1 MTPSAPSSLGGVKNF
16 AYLWRQVLGKP
27 LRGSSITMAKSRVTT
42 NPMYVG
48 GAGGYSFYVR
58 KGEQVI
64 RQRKNNSNY
73 GSGASRTYAQM
84 IRRVK
89 WGNLVNVF
97 KAMKS
102 WQPKAYDSKKQGQTD
117 YNIFMQLNIN
127 RATASLTREMCL
139 SGCAVIEPCQVSRGS
154 LPPIA
159 LALAGSGNQYVSDIV
174 ISNAIQGSTTVGQ
187 LSTDILANNPQFQV
201 GDNIAFCFF
210 YNWKDSR
217 VEWPFVSTRY
227 TEITLDTASAVV
239 VNSISALDNRLS
251 KSTGGFL
258 QASWSAGTPLSPN
271 NEVGMVLIHTRKSAS
286 MLAVSSQEIVTN
298 GNSILSSFVGN
309 DWYQTC
315 IDTYGLTDEVPLDP
329 SFPEASIQS
338 VTANGSA
345 VSEGDTLEGSQ
356 VLIISGSNLSTRSVK
371 VFFDNVEY
379 TPLSTGVGSMQYLIG
394 DNGDVRI
401 LLDGKAYLNFSVS
414 DVVVPSDLPTN
425 FRGYQ
430 KRDSIVGNEDTS
442 TINRM
447 IVESVDCINYP
458 YKVDN
463 TYPYYL
469 FFIYIAELPQEDF
482 TFHNCT
488 LNNIGSDS
496 LLTRINVSVND
507 TDEVA
512 YITYQ
517 DFIIAVFN
525 YSL

>member
-1 MTPSAPSSLGGVKNF
+1 
-16 AYLWRQVLGKP
+16 
-27 LRGSSITMAKSRVTT
+27 
-42 NPMYVG
+42 MYTG

-84 IRRVK
+84 IRRIK

-127 RATASLTREMCL
+127 RATAALTREMCL

-174 ISNAIQGSTTVGQ
+174 LTITIAGSTTVGQ
-187 LSTDILANNPQFQV
+187 LSADIIANNPQFQE
-201 GDNIAFCFF
+201 GDNLAFCFF

-227 TEITLDTASAVV
+227 TEITLDTSSAVV
-239 VNSISALDNRLS
+239 INSIPALDNRLS
-251 KSTGGFL
+251 KSTGGNL

-286 MLAVSSQEIVTN
+286 MLAVSSQEIVVN

-329 SFPEASIQS
+329 SFPEASISS

-345 VSEGDTLEGSQ
+345 VSEGSTLGGSQ
-356 VLIISGSNLSTRSVK
+356 ELVISGTNLSTRSVK
-371 VFFDNVEY
+371 LFFGNVEY
-379 TPLSTGVGSMQYLIG
+379 TPLEVGDGYLKYVIG
-394 DNGDVRI
+394 DNGAVRI
-401 LLDGKAYLNFSVS
+401 LLNGHGYLNFSVS
-414 DVVVPSDLPTN
+414 GIVVPAGLPT
-425 FRGYQ
+425 
-430 KRDSIVGNEDTS
+430 
-442 TINRM
+442 RM
-447 IVESVDCINYP
+447 IATQKNNTSAAWSTQNQRNQRQLDSTNCINYP
-458 YKVDN
+458 FIADEEFAN
-463 TYPYYL
+463 FN
-469 FFIYIAELPQEDF
+469 FFVNLNNVVASEL
-482 TFHNCT
+482 TLHNCV
-488 LNNIGSDS
+488 
-496 LLTRINVSVND
+496 IND
-507 TDEVA
+507 IA
-512 YITYQ
+512 YTEERSRFNATPVDPLAVCYIEYKG
-517 DFIIAVFN
+517 FIIIVFN
-525 YSL
+525 YTN

>member
-1 MTPSAPSSLGGVKNF
+1 
-16 AYLWRQVLGKP
+16 
-27 LRGSSITMAKSRVTT
+27 MAKSRVTT
-42 NPMYVG
+42 NPMYTG

-84 IRRVK
+84 IRRIK

-127 RATASLTREMCL
+127 RATAALTREMCL

-159 LALAGSGNQYVSDIV
+159 LALAGSGNQYVTDIV

-187 LSTDILANNPQFQV
+187 LSTDILANNPQFQE
-201 GDNIAFCFF
+201 GDNLAFCFF

-227 TEITLDTASAVV
+227 TEITLDTTSAVV
-239 VNSISALDNRLS
+239 INSITALDNRLS

-286 MLAVSSQEIVTN
+286 MLSVSSQEIVTN
-298 GNSILSSFVGN
+298 GNSILSEFVGN
-309 DWYQTC
+309 TWYQTC

-329 SFPEASIQS
+329 SFPEASISS

-345 VSEGDTLEGSQ
+345 VTEGETLEGSQ
-356 VLIISGSNLSTRSVK
+356 ELVITGSNLSTGLVRL
-371 VFFDNVEY
+371 FFNDIEY
-379 TPLSTGVGSMQYLIG
+379 TPLVNRYDQMQYIIG
-394 DNGDVRI
+394 DNGTVRI
-401 LLDGKAYLNFSVS
+401 EVNGRVYLNFSVS
-414 DVVVPSDLPTN
+414 GIVVPPELGTLRSCRLQRVLQNPQPSDIKDEITVN
-425 FRGYQ
+425 A
-430 KRDSIVGNEDTS
+430 N
-442 TINRM
+442 
-447 IVESVDCINYP
+447 CINYP
-458 YKVDN
+458 YKADEE
-463 TYPYYL
+463 YPYFYVQL
-469 FFIYIAELPQEDF
+469 STTVDLSESQDF
-482 TFHNCT
+482 DFVNCT
-488 LNNIGSDS
+488 LES
-496 LLTRINVSVND
+496 LGTSTDRYRPAVSIIDGNSP
-507 TDEVA
+507 A
-512 YITYQ
+512 YITYK

-525 YSL
+525 YTL

>member
-1 MTPSAPSSLGGVKNF
+1 
-16 AYLWRQVLGKP
+16 
-27 LRGSSITMAKSRVTT
+27 MAKSRVTT

-73 GSGASRTYAQM
+73 GASASRTYAQM

-97 KAMKS
+97 KAMKT

-127 RATASLTREMCL
+127 KATAALTREMCL

-187 LSTDILANNPQFQV
+187 LSTDILANNPQFQE
-201 GDNIAFCFF
+201 GDNLAICIF

-227 TEITLDTASAVV
+227 TEITLDTTSSVV
-239 VNSISALDNRLS
+239 INSIPALDNRLS

-258 QASWSAGTPLSPN
+258 QASWSAGSTTSPN
-271 NEVGMVLIHTRKSAS
+271 NEVGMVLIHTRKNAS
-286 MLAVSSQEIVTN
+286 MLAVSSQEIVMN
-298 GNSILSSFVGN
+298 SNSILSEYVGN
-309 DWYQTC
+309 TWYQTC

-329 SFPEASIQS
+329 SFPEATVTN

-345 VSEGDTLEGSQ
+345 ISDGDSLTGSQ
-356 VLIISGSNLSTRSVK
+356 ELRIYGSNLSTRNIQL
-371 VFFDNVEY
+371 FFDGVEY
-379 TPLSTGVGSMQYLIG
+379 VPLARTSGYYLYVIG
-394 DNGDVRI
+394 DNGTVTINVNKRRYMSLTVGGI
-401 LLDGKAYLNFSVS
+401 E
-414 DVVVPSDLPTN
+414 VPEELPTN
-425 FRGYQ
+425 LSCMLS
-430 KRDSIVGNEDTS
+430 SIETASYDVTKVSERAS
-442 TINRM
+442 INNAN
-447 IVESVDCINYP
+447 CLNYP
-458 YKVDN
+458 VLAKSS
-463 TYPYYL
+463 YPYFL
-469 FFIYIAELPQEDF
+469 FLFYNTEVEESDF
-482 TFHNCT
+482 TVENSSQTDFAISGTSAKLNVTPEDPDLPVVIKLKGFIVCVANYT
-488 LNNIGSDS
+488 L
-496 LLTRINVSVND
+496 
-507 TDEVA
+507 
-512 YITYQ
+512 
-517 DFIIAVFN
+517 
-525 YSL
+525 

>member
-1 MTPSAPSSLGGVKNF
+1 
-16 AYLWRQVLGKP
+16 
-27 LRGSSITMAKSRVTT
+27 
-42 NPMYVG
+42 MYTG

-84 IRRVK
+84 IRRIK

-127 RATASLTREMCL
+127 RATAALTREMCL

-159 LALAGSGNQYVSDIV
+159 LALAGSGNQYVTDIV

-187 LSTDILANNPQFQV
+187 LSTDILANNPQFQE
-201 GDNIAFCFF
+201 GDNLAFCFF

-227 TEITLDTASAVV
+227 TEITLDTTSAVV
-239 VNSISALDNRLS
+239 INSIPALDNRLS
-251 KSTGGFL
+251 KSTGGNL

-298 GNSILSSFVGN
+298 GNSILSEFVGN
-309 DWYQTC
+309 TWYKTC

-329 SFPEASIQS
+329 SFPEASISS

-345 VSEGDTLEGSQ
+345 VTEGSTLEGSQ
-356 VLIISGSNLSTRSVK
+356 VLVITGANLSTGSVK
-371 VFFDNVEY
+371 VFFNNVEY
-379 TPLSTGVGSMQYLIG
+379 VPLSVRPGYMQYLIG

-401 LLDGKAYLNFSVS
+401 MVNGRSYLRFSVS
-414 DVVVPSDLPTN
+414 GVVVPGSLPAD
-425 FRGYQ
+425 F
-430 KRDSIVGNEDTS
+430 
-442 TINRM
+442 TITQRNANGDNPVNSM
-447 IVESVDCINYP
+447 TFENVNCANYP
-458 YKVDN
+458 YPFLASKPLYFVR
-463 TYPYYL
+463 
-469 FFIYIAELPQEDF
+469 
-482 TFHNCT
+482 
-488 LNNIGSDS
+488 IGSDERPFTDTEGFEVVNGTLQEVTARGS
-496 LLTRINVSVND
+496 NQVDVKVIVSAEND
-507 TDEVA
+507 SPS
-512 YITYQ
+512 YITYNG
-517 DFIIAVFN
+517 FIVAVFN

>member
-1 MTPSAPSSLGGVKNF
+1 
-16 AYLWRQVLGKP
+16 
-27 LRGSSITMAKSRVTT
+27 
-42 NPMYVG
+42 MYTG

-58 KGEQVI
+58 KGEQVV

-84 IRRVK
+84 IRRIK

-127 RATASLTREMCL
+127 RATAALTREMCL

-187 LSTDILANNPQFQV
+187 LSTDILANNPQFQE
-201 GDNIAFCFF
+201 GDNLAFCFF

-227 TEITLDTASAVV
+227 TEITLDTASVV
-239 VNSISALDNRLS
+239 VINSIPALDNRLS
-251 KSTGGFL
+251 KSTGGNL

-286 MLAVSSQEIVTN
+286 MLAVSSQEIVVN

-329 SFPEASIQS
+329 SFPEASISS

-345 VSEGDTLEGSQ
+345 VSEGSTLEGSQ
-356 VLIISGSNLSTRSVK
+356 TVRISGANLNTRSVK
-371 VFFDNVEY
+371 LTFDGVEY
-379 TPLSTGVGSMQYLIG
+379 VPLTRGVDYMEYVIG
-394 DNGDVRI
+394 NNGAVRI
-401 LLDGKAYLNFSVS
+401 TLNGRAYLNFSVS
-414 DVVVPSDLPTN
+414 GIVVPSGLPADIALAQSSTTSPNLDLVN
-425 FRGYQ
+425 ISNVRGYCNNYEHMSSSELPYFNI
-430 KRDSIVGNEDTS
+430 KLENMSAAYDEEDFDFVNCSVVGRYISPSSNQR
-442 TINRM
+442 IF
-447 IVESVDCINYP
+447 
-458 YKVDN
+458 KVDIEN
-463 TYPYYL
+463 P
-469 FFIYIAELPQEDF
+469 D
-482 TFHNCT
+482 
-488 LNNIGSDS
+488 D
-496 LLTRINVSVND
+496 
-507 TDEVA
+507 VA
-512 YITYQ
+512 YVMLEG
-517 DFIIAVFN
+517 FIIAVFN

>member
-1 MTPSAPSSLGGVKNF
+1 
-16 AYLWRQVLGKP
+16 
-27 LRGSSITMAKSRVTT
+27 
-42 NPMYVG
+42 MYTG

-84 IRRVK
+84 IRRIK

-127 RATASLTREMCL
+127 RATAALTREMCL

-174 ISNAIQGSTTVGQ
+174 ISNAISGSTTVGQ
-187 LSTDILANNPQFQV
+187 LSADIIANNPQFQE
-201 GDNIAFCFF
+201 GDNLAFCFF

-227 TEITLDTASAVV
+227 TEITLDTTSATVI
-239 VNSISALDNRLS
+239 NSIPALDNRLS

-258 QASWSAGTPLSPN
+258 QASWSADTPLSPN
-271 NEVGMVLIHTRKSAS
+271 SEVGMVLIHTRKSAS
-286 MLAVSSQEIVTN
+286 MLAVSSQEIVVN
-298 GNSILSSFVGN
+298 GNSILSDFVGN
-309 DWYQTC
+309 TWYQTC

-345 VSEGDTLEGSQ
+345 VVEGASLTGSQ
-356 VLIISGSNLSTRSVK
+356 TVRIYGDNLNTRDVHLK
-371 VFFDNVEY
+371 FNGIDY
-379 TPLSTGVGSMQYLIG
+379 TPLSSGNDYMEYIIG
-394 DNGDVRI
+394 DNGTVKITLKGHD
-401 LLDGKAYLNFSVS
+401 YLNFSVS
-414 DVVVPSDLPTN
+414 GIVVPDVLPATMRMMLTKSASLSPTTSSRLYDQRYPSTKCAQFAHKTVDEYIYFFYEFHIEEADISD
-425 FRGYQ
+425 FAY
-430 KRDSIVGNEDTS
+430 
-442 TINRM
+442 
-447 IVESVDCINYP
+447 
-458 YKVDN
+458 
-463 TYPYYL
+463 
-469 FFIYIAELPQEDF
+469 
-482 TFHNCT
+482 HNCEV
-488 LNNIGSDS
+488 NSSDYS
-496 LLTRINVSVND
+496 TSFYRFSITV
-507 TDEVA
+507 TDASAPA

-517 DFIIAVFN
+517 GFIIAVFN
-525 YSL
+525 YTL

>member
-1 MTPSAPSSLGGVKNF
+1 
-16 AYLWRQVLGKP
+16 
-27 LRGSSITMAKSRVTT
+27 
-42 NPMYVG
+42 MYTG

-84 IRRVK
+84 IRRIK

-127 RATASLTREMCL
+127 RATAALTREMCL

-174 ISNAIQGSTTVGQ
+174 ISNAIAGSTTVGQ
-187 LSTDILANNPQFQV
+187 LSTDILANNPQFQE
-201 GDNIAFCFF
+201 GDNLAFCFF

-227 TEITLDTASAVV
+227 TEITLDTTSAVV
-239 VNSISALDNRLS
+239 VNSIPALDNRLS
-251 KSTGGFL
+251 KSTGGNL
-258 QASWSAGTPLSPN
+258 QASWSVGTPLSPN

-298 GNSILSSFVGN
+298 SNSILSGFVGN
-309 DWYQTC
+309 TWYQTC

-329 SFPEASIQS
+329 SFPEASISS

-345 VSEGDTLEGSQ
+345 VSEGSTLEGSQ
-356 VLIISGSNLSTRSVK
+356 ELVISGTNLSTRSVK
-371 VFFDNVEY
+371 LFFGNVEY
-379 TPLSTGVGSMQYLIG
+379 TPLEVGDGYLKYVIG
-394 DNGDVRI
+394 DNGAVRI
-401 LLDGKAYLNFSVS
+401 LLNGHGYLNFSVS
-414 DVVVPSDLPTN
+414 GIVVPAGLPT
-425 FRGYQ
+425 RIITAQ
-430 KRDSIVGNEDTS
+430 KNNASAAWSTS
-442 TINRM
+442 NQRNQRS
-447 IVESVDCINYP
+447 VESANCINYP
-458 YKVDN
+458 FMADEEYAN
-463 TYPYYL
+463 FN
-469 FFIYIAELPQEDF
+469 FFVSIADVVSGDL
-482 TFHNCT
+482 TLHNCT
-488 LNNIGSDS
+488 
-496 LLTRINVSVND
+496 VND
-507 TDEVA
+507 LVNADARSRFNVTPVDPLAVC
-512 YITYQ
+512 YIEYKN
-517 DFIIAVFN
+517 FIIAVFN
-525 YSL
+525 YTN

>member
-1 MTPSAPSSLGGVKNF
+1 
-16 AYLWRQVLGKP
+16 
-27 LRGSSITMAKSRVTT
+27 
-42 NPMYVG
+42 MYTG

-84 IRRVK
+84 IRRIK

-127 RATASLTREMCL
+127 RATAALTREMCL

-174 ISNAIQGSTTVGQ
+174 ISNAISGSTTVGQ
-187 LSTDILANNPQFQV
+187 LSTDILANNPQFQE
-201 GDNIAFCFF
+201 GDNLAFCFF

-251 KSTGGFL
+251 KSTGGNL

-286 MLAVSSQEIVTN
+286 MLAVSSQEIVVN

-329 SFPEASIQS
+329 SFPEASISS

-345 VSEGDTLEGSQ
+345 VTEGSTLEGSQ
-356 VLIISGSNLSTRSVK
+356 VLVISGSNLSTRSVK

-379 TPLSTGVGSMQYLIG
+379 TPLSMGVDYMQYLIG

-401 LLDGKAYLNFSVS
+401 VLNGRSYLNFSVS
-414 DVVVPSDLPTN
+414 GVVVPTGLPCNMDAGLKNNNTSSWSTT
-425 FRGYQ
+425 
-430 KRDSIVGNEDTS
+430 DMTEIVSQTRVNC
-442 TINRM
+442 IQYPHM
-447 IVESVDCINYP
+447 SVDGYP
-458 YKVDN
+458 YF
-463 TYPYYL
+463 L
-469 FFIYIAELPQEDF
+469 FRFFLGEDDESNF
-482 TFHNCT
+482 TFVNCT
-488 LNNIGSDS
+488 LNNRS
-496 LLTRINVSVND
+496 LSTTITQLNVSVVD
-507 TDEVA
+507 ASQVA
-512 YITYQ
+512 RIEWKG
-517 DFIIAVFN
+517 FIVAVFN
-525 YSL
+525 YTN

>member
-1 MTPSAPSSLGGVKNF
+1 
-16 AYLWRQVLGKP
+16 
-27 LRGSSITMAKSRVTT
+27 MAKSRVTT
-42 NPMYVG
+42 NPMYTG

-84 IRRVK
+84 IRRIK

-127 RATASLTREMCL
+127 RATAALTREMCL

-174 ISNAIQGSTTVGQ
+174 ISNAIAGSTTVGQ
-187 LSTDILANNPQFQV
+187 LSADIIANNPQFQE
-201 GDNIAFCFF
+201 GDNLAFCFF

-227 TEITLDTASAVV
+227 TEITLDSTSAVV
-239 VNSISALDNRLS
+239 VNSIPALDNRLS
-251 KSTGGFL
+251 KSTGGNL

-286 MLAVSSQEIVTN
+286 MLAVSSQEIVVN

-329 SFPEASIQS
+329 SFPEASISS

-345 VSEGDTLEGSQ
+345 VSEGSTLEGSQ
-356 VLIISGSNLSTRSVK
+356 ELIISGTNLSTRSVK
-371 VFFDNVEY
+371 VFFNDVEY
-379 TPLSTGVGSMQYLIG
+379 TPLSTVSGSMRYLIG

-401 LLDGKAYLNFSVS
+401 VVNGHGYLNFSVS
-414 DVVVPSDLPTN
+414 GIVVPAVLPKT
-425 FRGYQ
+425 FVMSQ
-430 KRDSIVGNEDTS
+430 IDSGGDSYTGAINLKTVVGN
-442 TINRM
+442 
-447 IVESVDCINYP
+447 CINYP
-458 YKVDN
+458 FVQQGDYKWFYLNSNISTSAGYTESDYEVVNGTITDFYVDQYQTRLKVLPTDSSAP
-463 TYPYYL
+463 TYL
-469 FFIYIAELPQEDF
+469 MID
-482 TFHNCT
+482 
-488 LNNIGSDS
+488 
-496 LLTRINVSVND
+496 
-507 TDEVA
+507 
-512 YITYQ
+512 

-525 YSL
+525 YTN

>member
-1 MTPSAPSSLGGVKNF
+1 
-16 AYLWRQVLGKP
+16 
-27 LRGSSITMAKSRVTT
+27 
-42 NPMYVG
+42 MYTG

-84 IRRVK
+84 IRRIK

-97 KAMKS
+97 KAMKT

-127 RATASLTREMCL
+127 RATAALTREMCL

-174 ISNAIQGSTTVGQ
+174 ISNAIAGSTTVGQ
-187 LSTDILANNPQFQV
+187 LSADIIANNPQFQE
-201 GDNIAFCFF
+201 GDNLAFCFF

-227 TEITLDTASAVV
+227 TEITLDSTSAVV
-239 VNSISALDNRLS
+239 VNSIPALDNRLS
-251 KSTGGFL
+251 KSTGGNL
-258 QASWSAGTPLSPN
+258 QASWSVGTPLSPN

-309 DWYQTC
+309 TWYQTC

-329 SFPEASIQS
+329 SFPEASISS

-345 VSEGDTLEGSQ
+345 VTEGSTLEGSQ
-356 VLIISGSNLSTRSVK
+356 TVRIYGTNLNTRSVK
-371 VFFDNVEY
+371 LTFDGVEY
-379 TPLSTGVGSMQYLIG
+379 VPLGRGVDYMEYVIG

-401 LLDGKAYLNFSVS
+401 SLNGHGYLNFSVEGITPPEELPVKMS
-414 DVVVPSDLPTN
+414 LWRTATSSPSTSAETPVIQQSNSTDCLQVPFGYYEEKPNYIYKIGILGLDLERITYHN
-425 FRGYQ
+425 CAY
-430 KRDSIVGNEDTS
+430 EDT
-442 TINRM
+442 RQ
-447 IVESVDCINYP
+447 ESS
-458 YKVDN
+458 N
-463 TYPYYL
+463 T
-469 FFIYIAELPQEDF
+469 
-482 TFHNCT
+482 
-488 LNNIGSDS
+488 NIC
-496 LLTRINVSVND
+496 VSITNPD
-507 TDEVA
+507 DVA
-512 YITYQ
+512 YIEL
-517 DFIIAVFN
+517 DGFIVCVFN
-525 YSL
+525 YTL

>member
-1 MTPSAPSSLGGVKNF
+1 
-16 AYLWRQVLGKP
+16 
-27 LRGSSITMAKSRVTT
+27 
-42 NPMYVG
+42 MYTG

-84 IRRVK
+84 IRRIK

-127 RATASLTREMCL
+127 RATAALTREMCL

-187 LSTDILANNPQFQV
+187 LSTDILANNPQFQE
-201 GDNIAFCFF
+201 GDNLAFCFF

-227 TEITLDTASAVV
+227 TEITLDTTSATV
-239 VNSISALDNRLS
+239 VNSIPALDNRLS
-251 KSTGGFL
+251 KSTGGNL

-286 MLAVSSQEIVTN
+286 MLAVSSQEIVVN

-309 DWYQTC
+309 TWYQTC

-345 VSEGDTLEGSQ
+345 VSEGETLEGSQ
-356 VLIISGSNLSTRSVK
+356 ELIITGANLSTRSVK

-379 TPLSTGVGSMQYLIG
+379 TPLSTGVNSMRYLIG
-394 DNGDVRI
+394 DNGNVRVVVN
-401 LLDGKAYLNFSVS
+401 GRVYLNFSVS
-414 DVVVPSDLPTN
+414 GITVPDVLPTHMKMMLSSTASLSPSQSARKYEENYDSVKCAQYAHMTEDEYIYFYFTIWMAESSLEN
-425 FRGYQ
+425 F
-430 KRDSIVGNEDTS
+430 
-442 TINRM
+442 
-447 IVESVDCINYP
+447 
-458 YKVDN
+458 
-463 TYPYYL
+463 
-469 FFIYIAELPQEDF
+469 A
-482 TFHNCT
+482 FHNCEKA
-488 LNNIGSDS
+488 GGDYYSDYY
-496 LLTRINVSVND
+496 RISISIID
-507 TDEVA
+507 ASAPA

-517 DFIIAVFN
+517 GFIIAVFN

>member
-1 MTPSAPSSLGGVKNF
+1 
-16 AYLWRQVLGKP
+16 
-27 LRGSSITMAKSRVTT
+27 MAKSRVTT
-42 NPMYVG
+42 NPMYTG

-84 IRRVK
+84 IRRIK

-127 RATASLTREMCL
+127 RATAALTREMCL

-159 LALAGSGNQYVSDIV
+159 LALAGSGNQYVTDIV

-187 LSTDILANNPQFQV
+187 LSTDILANNPQFQE
-201 GDNIAFCFF
+201 GDNLAFCFF

-227 TEITLDTASAVV
+227 TEIILDTTSATV
-239 VNSISALDNRLS
+239 VNSIPALDNRLS
-251 KSTGGFL
+251 KSTGGNL

-286 MLAVSSQEIVTN
+286 ILAVSSQEIVVN
-298 GNSILSSFVGN
+298 GNSILSSFVG
-309 DWYQTC
+309 DTWYQTC

-329 SFPEASIQS
+329 SFPEASISS

-345 VSEGDTLEGSQ
+345 VTEGSTLEGSQ
-356 VLIISGSNLSTRSVK
+356 ELIITGSNLSTRSVK
-371 VFFDNVEY
+371 VFFNGIGY
-379 TPLSTGVGSMQYLIG
+379 TPLAIEGGSMQYLIG
-394 DNGDVRI
+394 DNGTVRI
-401 LLDGKAYLNFSVS
+401 ELNGQVYLNFSVS
-414 DVVVPSDLPTN
+414 GVVVPPLLPTN
-425 FRGYQ
+425 INLRQ
-430 KRDSIVGNEDTS
+430 TELSTTS
-442 TINRM
+442 GGSYIHEVYAVTK
-447 IVESVDCINYP
+447 CLQYP
-458 YKVDN
+458 YLVN
-463 TYPYYL
+463 ETYPYFRL
-469 FFIYIAELPQEDF
+469 QMAHTGTAVEESDFEL
-482 TFHNCT
+482 HNCT
-488 LNNIGSDS
+488 KNSSVDYQQTHWILNCSVV
-496 LLTRINVSVND
+496 NV
-507 TDEVA
+507 DEPA
-512 YITYQ
+512 WITYK

>member
-1 MTPSAPSSLGGVKNF
+1 
-16 AYLWRQVLGKP
+16 
-27 LRGSSITMAKSRVTT
+27 MAKSRVTT
-42 NPMYVG
+42 NPMYTG

-84 IRRVK
+84 IRRIK

-97 KAMKS
+97 KAMKT

-127 RATASLTREMCL
+127 RATAALTREMCL

-174 ISNAIQGSTTVGQ
+174 LTITISGSTTVGQ
-187 LSTDILANNPQFQV
+187 LSTDIIANNPQFLE
-201 GDNIAFCFF
+201 GDNLAFCFF

-227 TEITLDTASAVV
+227 TEITLDTTSATVI
-239 VNSISALDNRLS
+239 NSIPALDNRLS
-251 KSTGGFL
+251 KSTGGNL

-286 MLAVSSQEIVTN
+286 MLAVSSQEIVVN
-298 GNSILSSFVGN
+298 GNSILSEFVGN
-309 DWYQTC
+309 TWYQTC

-356 VLIISGSNLSTRSVK
+356 VLLISGSDLSTRSVK
-371 VFFDNVEY
+371 LFFNGIEYVPLAMSNVQ
-379 TPLSTGVGSMQYLIG
+379 MQYLIG
-394 DNGDVRI
+394 DNGTVEI
-401 LLDGKAYLNFSVS
+401 KLDGRAYLNFSVS
-414 DVVVPSDLPTN
+414 GIVVPAELDTFRVMRQQRTLENPQDSD
-425 FRGYQ
+425 YQ
-430 KRDSIVGNEDTS
+430 NA
-442 TINRM
+442 M
-447 IVESVDCINYP
+447 SVQANCINYP
-458 YKVDN
+458 YVADAIWK
-463 TYPYYL
+463 Y
-469 FFIYIAELPQEDF
+469 FYINIGTTVNLEESEDF
-482 TFHNCT
+482 TYGNCVQEAIFTSATRYRPTVSIVDPT
-488 LNNIGSDS
+488 LP
-496 LLTRINVSVND
+496 
-507 TDEVA
+507 A
-512 YITYQ
+512 YLAYKG
-517 DFIIAVFN
+517 FIIAVFN

>member
-1 MTPSAPSSLGGVKNF
+1 
-16 AYLWRQVLGKP
+16 
-27 LRGSSITMAKSRVTT
+27 
-42 NPMYVG
+42 MYTG

-58 KGEQVI
+58 KGEQVM

-84 IRRVK
+84 IRRIK
-89 WGNLVNVF
+89 WGNIVNVF

-127 RATASLTREMCL
+127 RATAALTREMCL

-174 ISNAIQGSTTVGQ
+174 ISNAISGSTTVGQ
-187 LSTDILANNPQFQV
+187 LSTDIITNNPQFQA
-201 GDNIAFCFF
+201 GDNLAFCFF

-227 TEITLDTASAVV
+227 TEITLDPTSATVI
-239 VNSISALDNRLS
+239 NSIPALDNRLS
-251 KSTGGFL
+251 KSSGNFL
-258 QASWSAGTPLSPN
+258 QASWSVGTPLSPN

-286 MLAVSSQEIVTN
+286 MLAVSSQEIVVN

-309 DWYQTC
+309 TWYQTC

-329 SFPEASIQS
+329 SFPEASITS

-345 VSEGDTLEGSQ
+345 VSEGESLEGSQ
-356 VLIISGSNLSTRSVK
+356 ELTISGTNLSTRSVK
-371 VFFDNVEY
+371 VFFDGVEY
-379 TPLSTGVGSMQYLIG
+379 TPLSMESGSMQYVIG
-394 DNGDVRI
+394 NNGNVRVVMN
-401 LLDGKAYLNFSVS
+401 GRTYLNFSVS
-414 DVVVPSDLPTN
+414 GIVVPSVLPA
-425 FRGYQ
+425 RMKMLQ
-430 KRDSIVGNEDTS
+430 SKTS
-442 TINRM
+442 TLSPAASLVKNT
-447 IVESVDCINYP
+447 ENFASVKCAQYP
-458 YKVDN
+458 YMVDDE
-463 TYPYYL
+463 YQYIYYAL
-469 FFIYIAELPQEDF
+469 YIDESDISNFA
-482 TFHNCT
+482 FHNCEAANSGYSST
-488 LNNIGSDS
+488 YYRMTVTI
-496 LLTRINVSVND
+496 
-507 TDEVA
+507 TDASAPA

-517 DFIIAVFN
+517 GFIVAVFN

>member
-1 MTPSAPSSLGGVKNF
+1 
-16 AYLWRQVLGKP
+16 
-27 LRGSSITMAKSRVTT
+27 MAKSRVTT
-42 NPMYVG
+42 NPIYTG

-84 IRRVK
+84 IRRIK

-127 RATASLTREMCL
+127 RATAALTREMCL

-187 LSTDILANNPQFQV
+187 LSADIIANNPQFQE
-201 GDNIAFCFF
+201 GDNLAFCFF

-227 TEITLDTASAVV
+227 TEITLDTTSATVI
-239 VNSISALDNRLS
+239 NSIPALDNRLS

-286 MLAVSSQEIVTN
+286 MLAVSSQEIVVN

-309 DWYQTC
+309 TWYQTC

-329 SFPEASIQS
+329 SFPKASISS

-345 VSEGDTLEGSQ
+345 VSEGSTLEGSQ
-356 VLIISGSNLSTRSVK
+356 ELIISGTNLSTRSVK
-371 VFFDNVEY
+371 VFFGDVEY
-379 TPLSTGVGSMQYLIG
+379 TPLSMGGGSMQYLIG

-401 LLDGKAYLNFSVS
+401 VVNGHDYLNFSVS
-414 DVVVPSDLPTN
+414 GVVVPEGLPKRMSLWRTATDSPYTGSNTPKLSEVNSTN
-425 FRGYQ
+425 CLNVPFGYDQ
-430 KRDSIVGNEDTS
+430 DYPNYIYKIQIPTLDWDE
-442 TINRM
+442 
-447 IVESVDCINYP
+447 VEFNNCTNL
-458 YKVDN
+458 N
-463 TYPYYL
+463 TYVEVDVNAVVCVSITDSEKPAYL
-469 FFIYIAELPQEDF
+469 
-482 TFHNCT
+482 
-488 LNNIGSDS
+488 
-496 LLTRINVSVND
+496 V
-507 TDEVA
+507 
-512 YITYQ
+512 YQ
-517 DFIIAVFN
+517 GFIIAVFN
-525 YSL
+525 YTL

>member
-1 MTPSAPSSLGGVKNF
+1 
-16 AYLWRQVLGKP
+16 
-27 LRGSSITMAKSRVTT
+27 
-42 NPMYVG
+42 MYVG

-84 IRRVK
+84 IRRIK

-102 WQPKAYDSKKQGQTD
+102 WQPKAYDSKKKGQTD

-127 RATASLTREMCL
+127 RATAALTREMCL

-187 LSTDILANNPQFQV
+187 LSADIIANNPQFQE
-201 GDNIAFCFF
+201 GDNLAFCFF

-227 TEITLDTASAVV
+227 TEITLDTTSAVV
-239 VNSISALDNRLS
+239 VNSIDALDNRLS
-251 KSTGGFL
+251 KSTGGNL

-286 MLAVSSQEIVTN
+286 MLAVSSQEIVVN
-298 GNSILSSFVGN
+298 GNSILSSFVGKT
-309 DWYQTC
+309 WYQTC

-329 SFPEASIQS
+329 SFPEASISS

-345 VSEGDTLEGSQ
+345 VTEGSTLEGSQ
-356 VLIISGSNLSTRSVK
+356 ELIISGSNLSTRSVR
-371 VFFDNVEY
+371 VFFGGVEY
-379 TPLSTGVGSMQYLIG
+379 TPLSTGVGYMQYLIG
-394 DNGDVRI
+394 DNGDVDI
-401 LLDGKAYLNFSVS
+401 VVNGQSYMSFSVS
-414 DVVVPSDLPTN
+414 GIVIPSVLPKT
-425 FRGYQ
+425 FEMRQ
-430 KRDSIVGNEDTS
+430 LDSAGATYS
-442 TINRM
+442 GGINARYTTAN
-447 IVESVDCINYP
+447 CINYP
-458 YKVDN
+458 FKEDPPYKWFMIKSNITQAAGYVQSDYVVEN
-463 TYPYYL
+463 GQITNYY
-469 FFIYIAELPQEDF
+469 ADELQ
-482 TFHNCT
+482 T
-488 LNNIGSDS
+488 LMKVKV
-496 LLTRINVSVND
+496 TD
-507 TDEVA
+507 TDQPCYV
-512 YITYQ
+512 TL
-517 DFIIAVFN
+517 DGFIIAVFN
-525 YSL
+525 YTT

>member
-1 MTPSAPSSLGGVKNF
+1 
-16 AYLWRQVLGKP
+16 
-27 LRGSSITMAKSRVTT
+27 MAKSRVTT
-42 NPMYVG
+42 NPMYTG

-84 IRRVK
+84 IRRIK

-127 RATASLTREMCL
+127 RATAALTREMCL

-174 ISNAIQGSTTVGQ
+174 ISNAISGSTTVGQ
-187 LSTDILANNPQFQV
+187 LSSDIIANNPQFQA
-201 GDNIAFCFF
+201 GDNLAFCFF

-227 TEITLDTASAVV
+227 TEITLDPTSTEV
-239 VNSISALDNRLS
+239 VNSIPSLDNRLS
-251 KSTGGFL
+251 KSTGGNL

-286 MLAVSSQEIVTN
+286 MLAVSSQEIVMN
-298 GNSILSSFVGN
+298 DNSILSDFVGN
-309 DWYQTC
+309 VWYQTC

-329 SFPEASIQS
+329 SFPKASISS

-345 VSEGDTLEGSQ
+345 VSSGSSLEGSQ
-356 VLIISGSNLSTRSVK
+356 ELRVYGTNLYG
-371 VFFDNVEY
+371 DNFALTFNGVEY
-379 TPLSTGVGSMQYLIG
+379 TPLFSGDGYLGFIIG
-394 DNGDVRI
+394 DNGTVQIYCNGRLYMTLQI
-401 LLDGKAYLNFSVS
+401 SG
-414 DVVVPSDLPTN
+414 VVVPADLPT
-425 FRGYQ
+425 RMMCGQ
-430 KRDSIVGNEDTS
+430 KNGADLS
-442 TINRM
+442 TLGIN
-447 IVESVDCINYP
+447 VASFPEANCANYP
-458 YKVDN
+458 YRASENLQDFRYEIQVDS
-463 TYPYYL
+463 TATSDD
-469 FFIYIAELPQEDF
+469 FDF
-482 TFHNCT
+482 TNAT
-488 LNNIGSDS
+488 L
-496 LLTRINVSVND
+496 LAHD
-507 TDEVA
+507 TDGSPTSVRMILKPVDFA
-512 YITYQ
+512 SPVVVRYK
-517 DFIIAVFN
+517 DFIVAVLN
-525 YSL
+525 YTN

>member
-1 MTPSAPSSLGGVKNF
+1 
-16 AYLWRQVLGKP
+16 
-27 LRGSSITMAKSRVTT
+27 MAKSRVTT
-42 NPMYVG
+42 NPMYTG

-84 IRRVK
+84 IRRIK

-117 YNIFMQLNIN
+117 FNIFMQLNIN
-127 RATASLTREMCL
+127 RATAALTREMCL

-159 LALAGSGNQYVSDIV
+159 LALDGSGNQYVSDIV

-187 LSTDILANNPQFQV
+187 LSTDILANNPQFQE
-201 GDNIAFCFF
+201 GDNLAFCIF

-227 TEITLDTASAVV
+227 TEITLDTTSATV
-239 VNSISALDNRLS
+239 VNSIPELDNRLS

-258 QASWSAGTPLSPN
+258 QASWSAGTPSSPN

-286 MLAVSSQEIVTN
+286 MLAVSSQEIVVN
-298 GNSILSSFVGN
+298 GNSILSEFVGN
-309 DWYQTC
+309 TWYQTC
-315 IDTYGLTDEVPLDP
+315 IDTYGLTSEVPLDP
-329 SFPEASIQS
+329 SFPEASISS

-345 VSEGDTLEGSQ
+345 VTEGSTLEGSQ
-356 VLIISGSNLSTRSVK
+356 VLVISGTNLSTRSVK
-371 VFFDNVEY
+371 VFFGSVEY

-401 LLDGKAYLNFSVS
+401 VVNGKSYLNFSVS
-414 DVVVPSDLPTN
+414 GVVVPEVLPLR
-425 FRGYQ
+425 FIAYQ
-430 KRDSIVGNEDTS
+430 KSNSSIYGEYQT
-442 TINRM
+442 TINKLE
-447 IVESVDCINYP
+447 VTSANCINYP
-458 YKVDN
+458 FVVDEE
-463 TYPYYL
+463 YSYYL
-469 FFIYIAELPQEDF
+469 FFLYSTAMEQEDF
-482 TFHNCT
+482 EFHNCT
-488 LNNIGSDS
+488 LNGFDNDQSP
-496 LLTRINVSVND
+496 TRMNVSVVDTND
-507 TDEVA
+507 VA

-517 DFIIAVFN
+517 GFIVAVFN
-525 YSL
+525 YHN

>member
-1 MTPSAPSSLGGVKNF
+1 
-16 AYLWRQVLGKP
+16 
-27 LRGSSITMAKSRVTT
+27 MAKSRVTT
-42 NPMYVG
+42 NPMYTG

-84 IRRVK
+84 IRRIK

-97 KAMKS
+97 KAMKA

-127 RATASLTREMCL
+127 RATAALTREMCL

-174 ISNAIQGSTTVGQ
+174 ITITIAGSTTVGQ
-187 LSTDILANNPQFQV
+187 LSADIIANNPQFQE
-201 GDNIAFCFF
+201 GDNLAFCFF

-227 TEITLDTASAVV
+227 TEITLDTTSATVI
-239 VNSISALDNRLS
+239 NSIPALDNRLS
-251 KSTGGFL
+251 KSSGGNL

-286 MLAVSSQEIVTN
+286 MLAVSSQEIVVN

-329 SFPEASIQS
+329 SFPEASISS

-345 VSEGDTLEGSQ
+345 VTEGSILEGSQ
-356 VLIISGSNLSTRSVK
+356 TVIIYGTNLSTRSVK
-371 VFFDNVEY
+371 LTFEGVEY
-379 TPLSTGVGSMQYLIG
+379 VPLNRGVDFMEYLVG
-394 DNGDVRI
+394 NNGDVRI
-401 LLDGKAYLNFSVS
+401 SLNGHGYLNFSVS
-414 DVVVPSDLPTN
+414 GITLPTELPTRMSLWRTAGESASTSGSTPQIAN
-425 FRGYQ
+425 SSSTDCLQVPQGYDQ
-430 KRDSIVGNEDTS
+430 EKP
-442 TINRM
+442 
-447 IVESVDCINYP
+447 NYV
-458 YKVDN
+458 YKVGILDLDL
-463 TYPYYL
+463 TRLAY
-469 FFIYIAELPQEDF
+469 
-482 TFHNCT
+482 HNCT
-488 LNNIGSDS
+488 YVATRQEAITTNVCVTIDS
-496 LLTRINVSVND
+496 PGD
-507 TDEVA
+507 VA
-512 YITYQ
+512 YIEL
-517 DFIIAVFN
+517 DGFIVCVFN
-525 YSL
+525 YTI

>member
-1 MTPSAPSSLGGVKNF
+1 
-16 AYLWRQVLGKP
+16 
-27 LRGSSITMAKSRVTT
+27 
-42 NPMYVG
+42 MYTG

-84 IRRVK
+84 IRRIK

-127 RATASLTREMCL
+127 RATAALTREMCL

-159 LALAGSGNQYVSDIV
+159 LALAGSGNQYVTDIV

-187 LSTDILANNPQFQV
+187 LSTDILANNPQFQE
-201 GDNIAFCFF
+201 GDNLAFCFF

-227 TEITLDTASAVV
+227 TEITLNSTSTTVI
-239 VNSISALDNRLS
+239 NSIPVLDNRLS

-309 DWYQTC
+309 TWYQTC

-329 SFPEASIQS
+329 SFPEASISS

-345 VSEGDTLEGSQ
+345 VTEGSTLEGSQ
-356 VLIISGSNLSTRSVK
+356 ELIITGSNLSTRSVK

-379 TPLSTGVGSMQYLIG
+379 TPLNTGEGFMRYVIG
-394 DNGDVRI
+394 DNGSVRI
-401 LLDGKAYLNFSVS
+401 VVNGQSYLNFSVS
-414 DVVVPSDLPTN
+414 GIVVPEFLPTRIRMMLHSN
-425 FRGYQ
+425 ATVGGGADTYS
-430 KRDSIVGNEDTS
+430 DSYEVNA
-442 TINRM
+442 N
-447 IVESVDCINYP
+447 CINYP
-458 YKVDN
+458 TMVN
-463 TYPYYL
+463 SSFPYYYMQL
-469 FFIYIAELPQEDF
+469 RDVELSTEDME
-482 TFHNCT
+482 FHNCSV
-488 LNNIGSDS
+488 NQSDS
-496 LLTRINVSVND
+496 NSQYGTRINLSTIDGTQISYVSYG
-507 TDEVA
+507 E
-512 YITYQ
+512 
-517 DFIIAVFN
+517 FIIAVFN
-525 YSL
+525 YTI

>member
-1 MTPSAPSSLGGVKNF
+1 
-16 AYLWRQVLGKP
+16 
-27 LRGSSITMAKSRVTT
+27 
-42 NPMYVG
+42 MYTG

-84 IRRVK
+84 IRRIK

-127 RATASLTREMCL
+127 RATAALTREMCL

-187 LSTDILANNPQFQV
+187 LSTDILANNPQFKE
-201 GDNIAFCFF
+201 GDNLAFCFF

-227 TEITLDTASAVV
+227 TEITLDTTSATV
-239 VNSISALDNRLS
+239 VNSIPALDNRLS
-251 KSTGGFL
+251 KSTGGNL

-309 DWYQTC
+309 TWYQTC

-329 SFPEASIQS
+329 SFPEASISS

-345 VSEGDTLEGSQ
+345 VTEGSTLEGSQ
-356 VLIISGSNLSTRSVK
+356 ELRISGSNLSTRSVK
-371 VFFDNVEY
+371 VFFGNVEY
-379 TPLSTGVGSMQYLIG
+379 TPLSVESSSMQYLIG
-394 DNGDVRI
+394 DNGTVRVVVN
-401 LLDGKAYLNFSVS
+401 DRTYLNFSVS
-414 DVVVPSDLPTN
+414 GIVTPDLVPLRLAMRQTSSSTGSGTPFENVELID
-425 FRGYQ
+425 
-430 KRDSIVGNEDTS
+430 GN
-442 TINRM
+442 
-447 IVESVDCINYP
+447 CINYAYAYDST
-458 YKVDN
+458 YK
-463 TYPYYL
+463 YYWFML
-469 FFIYIAELPQEDF
+469 QKTGIDVEQADF
-482 TFHNCT
+482 TCHNCT
-488 LNNIGSDS
+488 ILISSSPQSNQFVMT
-496 LLTRINVSVND
+496 LQVTD
-507 TDEVA
+507 TSAPA
-512 YITYQ
+512 YIEYER
-517 DFIIAVFN
+517 FIIAVFN

>member
-1 MTPSAPSSLGGVKNF
+1 
-16 AYLWRQVLGKP
+16 
-27 LRGSSITMAKSRVTT
+27 MAKSRVTT
-42 NPMYVG
+42 NPMYTG

-84 IRRVK
+84 IRRIK

-127 RATASLTREMCL
+127 RATAALTREMCL

-187 LSTDILANNPQFQV
+187 LSADIIANNPQFQE
-201 GDNIAFCFF
+201 GDNLAFCFF

-227 TEITLDTASAVV
+227 TEITLDTTSATV
-239 VNSISALDNRLS
+239 VNSIPALDNRLS
-251 KSTGGFL
+251 KSTGGNL

-286 MLAVSSQEIVTN
+286 MLAVSSQEIVVN

-309 DWYQTC
+309 TWYQTC

-329 SFPEASIQS
+329 SFPEASISS

-345 VSEGDTLEGSQ
+345 VTEGETLEGSQ
-356 VLIISGSNLSTRSVK
+356 ELVITGTNLSTRSVK
-371 VFFDNVEY
+371 VFFNGIEY
-379 TPLSTGVGSMQYLIG
+379 TPLSLGIGSMQYLIG
-394 DNGDVRI
+394 DNGDVRVVVN
-401 LLDGKAYLNFSVS
+401 GQSYLNFSVS
-414 DVVVPSDLPTN
+414 GVVVPEGLPARMAMFQTSSDQAAPETSLRINSVNMPSTN
-425 FRGYQ
+425 
-430 KRDSIVGNEDTS
+430 
-442 TINRM
+442 
-447 IVESVDCINYP
+447 CINYP
-458 YKVDN
+458 YTKDSE
-463 TYPYYL
+463 YPNYGFAL
-469 FFIYIAELPQEDF
+469 YIPGIGQEEF
-482 TFHNCT
+482 TCNNCT
-488 LNNIGSDS
+488 INDRQGPSGRTALNFSLVDDS
-496 LLTRINVSVND
+496 LPAWV
-507 TDEVA
+507 E
-512 YITYQ
+512 YQ
-517 DFIIAVFN
+517 GFIIAVFN
-525 YSL
+525 YHN